1 MDKQPMAMH
10 NTFWRENQAIVTFH
24 SDTQLI
30 SDDGVNNAPTIL
42 KQLNLESQLQKLN
55 QFLKDGGINF
65 TLSFFGDEDKPPR
78 PPVSQPFSSNEEQ
91 KGSQFMAPPGV
102 YLFGSS
108 KPIDTDFG
116 QVKTSVVTFFNFKG
130 GASSASEVATSSGI
144 DKGKEVARIV
154 NLFNTGLEKL
164 NKDEKWLVPISA
176 ASPVWLCGGTPPIPQ
191 GCPLTPPMPV
201 DDACAYWHYRLPQ
214 LSPKELRDMKGEG
227 VTVFIL
233 DTLPERE
240 VILRAAEEA
249 GDDNLL
255 LRDVNSNVTFN
266 YSFWSQGIE
275 VPGPEL
281 LATGKD
287 VYGEHYDIKIADH
300 GLFIAGIVHDIAPEA
315 KIECIRVLD
324 RYCVGDM
331 NILAQ
336 AMQYMQNRMLQ
347 GGDLHQQPV
356 VINMSL
362 VIPTKEEAKSKDL
375 DTDIGGTTNDV
386 ETCLRQPIQSLVELG
401 AIIAASAGNEGDLRE
416 DPMGNRPAA
425 LYPAAFANPPDS
437 IDGIVPVGAVDR
449 HGKVASYSCYP
460 GARGIATYG
469 GEVPSVEPKQPD
481 PSKPL
486 IVTVSDAV
494 RGIYSSD
501 DYPPL
506 TDEPPA
512 SEYEAPD
519 DHAWAY
525 WVGTSFATPVISGVA
540 ARILEMRAKGASI
553 SNVHDAIITA
563 AGTGT
568 TKWDRLDPA
577 SGGSAIGPMLRA
589 RQTCMAVDE
598 DEEEEEVE
606 IEVISVVGKGD
617 EVEVEV
623 IDVVVEEQS

>member
-1 MDKQPMAMH
+1 M
-10 NTFWRENQAIVTFH
+10 
-24 SDTQLI
+24 
-30 SDDGVNNAPTIL
+30 
-42 KQLNLESQLQKLN
+42 
-55 QFLKDGGINF
+55 
-65 TLSFFGDEDKPPR
+65 
-78 PPVSQPFSSNEEQ
+78 
-91 KGSQFMAPPGV
+91 PPGV

-116 QVKTSVVTFFNFKG
+116 QVKTSVITFFNFKG
-130 GASSASEVATSSGI
+130 DASSASEVATSSEN

-281 LATGKD
+281 LAAGKD

-598 DEEEEEVE
+598 EEEEEEE

>member
-1 MDKQPMAMH
+1 MDKQPMPMH

-55 QFLKDGGINF
+55 QFLKEGGINF
-65 TLSFFGDEDKPPR
+65 TLSFFGEEDKPPR
-78 PPVSQPFSSNEEQ
+78 PPVSQLSSSNEEQ
-91 KGSQFMAPPGV
+91 KGSQFIAPPGV
-102 YLFGSS
+102 YLFNSS

-130 GASSASEVATSSGI
+130 DASSASEVATSSEN

-154 NLFNTGLEKL
+154 NQFNHNLGEL
-164 NKDEKWLVPISA
+164 NRQRQVPISA

-281 LATGKD
+281 LAAGKD

-300 GLFIAGIVHDIAPEA
+300 GLFIAGIVHDIALEA

-331 NILAQ
+331 NMLAQ
-336 AMQYMQNRMLQ
+336 ALQYIQNRMLQ
-347 GGDLHQQPV
+347 GGDLHKQPV

-437 IDGIVPVGAVDR
+437 IDGIVPVGAVDK

-469 GEVPSVEPKQPD
+469 GEVPSVDPQQPD

-563 AGTGT
+563 AGTGR

-598 DEEEEEVE
+598 EEEEEEVE

-617 EVEVEV
+617 EVEV